1 MTDLL
6 LDMKNIS
13 IEGRSE
19 RQWKPIIKGVDL
31 TLKRGEILGLIGESG
46 AGKSTLGLAAM
57 GYTKGGCRISGGS
70 ILFDG
75 QELAGASHE
84 TLRQLRGKR
93 IAYVAQSAAAAF
105 NPAFKLISQ
114 YCEAPIQHG
123 VMSLAEAQSDAVD
136 LYRKIRLPNPD
147 TIGFRYPH
155 QVSGGQLQR
164 AMTAMAMA
172 CRPDLIIFDE
182 PTTALDVTT
191 QIEVLSAIRDIVHEY
206 NTAAIY
212 ITHDL
217 AVVAQMADQIKV
229 LLRGEEVE
237 EAPARD
243 MLANPQEDYTKS
255 LWAVREFRR
264 APVPPREGGDSVML
278 DVKGVHASY
287 GTVKVLENI
296 DLTINRGSTVAVVGE
311 SGSGKSTLARVI
323 MGLLPPTDGTIEYDG
338 KELPKAGKN
347 RSRDLQ
353 RHIQMIHQMADTA
366 LNPKQRIKDIIGRPL
381 EFFLGLKGAKKEAR
395 IRELLTLIELDADE
409 FMNRLPSELSGG
421 QKQRVCIARA
431 LAAEPDFII
440 CDEVTSALDQLVAE
454 GILRLLDRLQRELDL
469 TYMFITHD
477 IATVRSIADDVVV
490 MQNGVIVEQGAKD
503 AIFTP
508 PHAPYTELLLSSVPE
523 MDPDWLTQLLAEREA
538 ETAQNQPA

>member
-1 MTDLL
+1 MSDIL
-6 LDMKNIS
+6 LDMKNVM
-13 IEGRSE
+13 IEGRSD

-70 ILFDG
+70 INFDG
-75 QELAGASHE
+75 IELVGASDE
-84 TLRQLRGKR
+84 ALRQLRGKR
-93 IAYVAQSAAAAF
+93 IAYVAQSAASAF
-105 NPAFKLISQ
+105 NPAFKLINQ
-114 YCEAPIQHG
+114 FTEAPVQHG
-123 VMSLAEAQSDAVD
+123 VLSKAEAQSDAIE
-136 LYRKIRLPNPD
+136 LYRKIRLPNPE

-191 QIEVLSAIRDIVHEY
+191 QIEVLAAIRDIVRAY

-217 AVVAQMADQIKV
+217 AVVAQMADHIKV

-237 EAPARD
+237 QAPARE
-243 MLANPQEDYTKS
+243 MLSNPQEDYTKS

-264 APVPPREGGDSVML
+264 APRPPRDANEAPLLVVENVSAAYGPVKILDNVSV
-278 DVKGVHASY
+278 
-287 GTVKVLENI
+287 
-296 DLTINRGSTVAVVGE
+296 TIKRGSTVAVVGE

-323 MGLLPPTDGTIEYDG
+323 MGLLPPIEGGIVYDGTALEG
-338 KELPKAGKN
+338 VGAKRKRGLK
-347 RSRDLQ
+347 

-366 LNPKQRIKDIIGRPL
+366 LNPKHRIKDIIGRPL
-381 EFFLGLKGAKKEAR
+381 QFFIGLKGTAKEAR
-395 IRELLTLIELDADE
+395 IRELLTLIELDPDE
-409 FMNRLPSELSGG
+409 FMHRFPSELSGG
-421 QKQRVCIARA
+421 QKQRICIARA

-477 IATVRSIADDVVV
+477 IATVRSIADEVVV
-490 MQNGVIVEQGAKD
+490 MQHGVIVEQGLKD
-503 AIFTP
+503 DIFTP

-523 MDPDWLTQLLAEREA
+523 MDPDWLSNLL
-538 ETAQNQPA
+538 TARDGKIAQVDPA

>member
-1 MTDLL
+1 
-6 LDMKNIS
+6 
-13 IEGRSE
+13 
-19 RQWKPIIKGVDL
+19 
-31 TLKRGEILGLIGESG
+31 
-46 AGKSTLGLAAM
+46 
-57 GYTKGGCRISGGS
+57 
-70 ILFDG
+70 
-75 QELAGASHE
+75 
-84 TLRQLRGKR
+84 
-93 IAYVAQSAAAAF
+93 
-105 NPAFKLISQ
+105 
-114 YCEAPIQHG
+114 
-123 VMSLAEAQSDAVD
+123 
-136 LYRKIRLPNPD
+136 
-147 TIGFRYPH
+147 
-155 QVSGGQLQR
+155 
-164 AMTAMAMA
+164 
-172 CRPDLIIFDE
+172 
-182 PTTALDVTT
+182 
-191 QIEVLSAIRDIVHEY
+191 
-206 NTAAIY
+206 
-212 ITHDL
+212 
-217 AVVAQMADQIKV
+217 
-229 LLRGEEVE
+229 
-237 EAPARD
+237 

-311 SGSGKSTLARVI
+311 SGSGKSTLARAI

-490 MQNGVIVEQGAKD
+490 MQNGVIVEQGTKD

-538 ETAQNQPA
+538 ETALKEPA